1 MSAQLCTFA
10 TPKKSR
16 TVSSTSVPLLPQ
28 PIVPDP
34 PFEQSP
40 TPRTP
45 SFSSP
50 GQYRRNEKDFAST
63 RSSNDPRGARPSY
76 RGDPSCQGFVDHFTQ
91 WVDYLKDEVSRST
104 EAWFD
109 PSWTTLDSVNQQVS
123 EPALEISIDTVAL
136 EPASRTANARP
147 VTIKL
152 PPYNHSTRLIQI
164 LESTIGHEQHY
175 FRRKELRDKV
185 YKMHQD
191 PSSPQSKD
199 HNWLC
204 YWLAVIALGELYQGG
219 DLAASEDSVP
229 GTTYYNQSVA
239 LLPQVAETPDMQYI
253 ATLCL
258 LSLFALA
265 TNRRNTAYMY
275 VGAGLRAALALSM
288 HRDPQ
293 EYPSER
299 SALSEADME
308 HQRRLFW
315 TVYFQDL
322 LTTTDTG
329 RPWGI
334 LDDEISVSY
343 ASSISHSGDMLLE
356 FFDADEANQH
366 LELMRIR
373 GQGYSS
379 LYGYAGT
386 AINPQSHI
394 CLLRHELGEPLTS
407 QHLDKIAEF
416 IDSFASWESEL
427 SPAMKIGQDWNNVM
441 TNLNR
446 FNAHLYLIY
455 YQSILVMLRPALV
468 SLFNEWYKHAT
479 KHGEQYA
486 NNRIDESGMALT
498 AQLLK
503 MYTQSLNAAR
513 QASILVRWL
522 SDQGALLTYS
532 YQHSTYLFTTAI
544 TLYIAR
550 AMSTQGTFG
559 MYFTLEDHA
568 HLSAVAQLLQNQ
580 AAARSPPAMDFTRRL
595 ESLDSKL
602 QVLGAYLH
610 DMGFSNGGLSF

>member
-10 TPKKSR
+10 APRKAR
-16 TVSSTSVPLLPQ
+16 TVSSTTVPILPQ
-28 PIVPDP
+28 PVLQDAAV
-34 PFEQSP
+34 ERSP

-50 GQYRRNEKDFAST
+50 GQYRRNEKDFASS

-76 RGDPSCQGFVDHFTQ
+76 RGDPSCQGFVDRFIQ
-91 WVDYLKDEVSRST
+91 WVDYLKDEVTRSS

-109 PSWTTLDSVNQQVS
+109 PSWTTLDSVNQQIS
-123 EPALEISIDTVAL
+123 EPALEISIDTVV
-136 EPASRTANARP
+136 PDPTSRPANAKP

-152 PPYNHSTRLIQI
+152 PPYNHSIRLVQV

-175 FRRKELRDKV
+175 FRRKGIRDRV
-185 YKMHQD
+185 YQMHQD
-191 PSSPQSKD
+191 PGSPQSKD

-204 YWLAVIALGELYQGG
+204 HWLAVVALGTLYQGS
-219 DLAASEDSVP
+219 DLAGSDDSVP
-229 GTTYYNQSVA
+229 GSTYYNQSVA
-239 LLPQVAETPDMQYI
+239 LLPQVAETPDLQYI

-258 LSLFALA
+258 LSHFALA
-265 TNRRNTAYMY
+265 MNHRNTAYMY
-275 VGAGLRAALALSM
+275 VGAGLRAALALNM

-299 SALSEADME
+299 SAHSEADME

-343 ASSISHSGDMLLE
+343 ASSTAHSGDMLLE

-394 CLLRHELGEPLTS
+394 CLLRHELGEPLTP

-416 IDSFASWESEL
+416 IESFASWESEL
-427 SPAMKIGQDWNNVM
+427 PPAMKVGQDWNNVM

-446 FNAHLYLIY
+446 FSAHLYLIY
-455 YQSILVMLRPALV
+455 YQSVLVMLRPALV
-468 SLFNEWYKHAT
+468 SLFNEWFDHEIKL
-479 KHGEQYA
+479 EDQLA
-486 NNRIDESGMALT
+486 NTGIDESAMAHT
-498 AQLLK
+498 ARLLK

-513 QASILVRWL
+513 QASVLVRWL

-559 MYFTLEDHA
+559 TYFTHEDHA
-568 HLSAVAQLLQNQ
+568 HLGAVAQLLQNQ
-580 AAARSPPAMDFTRRL
+580 AAARSPPAVDFARKL
-595 ESLDSKL
+595 ESLDAKL

-610 DMGFSNGGLSF
+610 DMGFSNGSLPF